1 MSITA
6 TPKAWIANDKSAEFE
21 FARDESVIFTCNSQT
36 YPYPYSIQMSI
47 IIQDD
52 FGNNETLPVD
62 ESWILET
69 DITSND
75 VDTHYQAVRISNMQG
90 KFA

>member
-21 FARDESVIFTCNSQT
+21 FARDESVVFTCNSQT
-36 YPYPYSIQMSI
+36 YQ
-47 IIQDD
+47 
-52 FGNNETLPVD
+52 
-62 ESWILET
+62 T

-75 VDTHYQAVRISNMQG
+75 VDTHYQAVRISSMQG
-90 KFA
+90 KFARKAFPEECIFSCYLFISSSISQFICQD